1 MAEQQVSQL
10 PDLSEPYPLEA
21 DQIRSYQENGHV
33 LLREVASPTEIAAYR
48 DAILDAVE
56 RYKTETRSLDER
68 DTTFQK
74 AFLQIMNLWQHDDTV
89 RRFVLARRFARIAAE
104 LMGVDGVRIYH
115 DQALFKEPGG
125 SHTPWHQDHFYWPI
139 DTDNTVTMWMP
150 LVDATREM
158 GTMTFVSGSHVMGHL
173 GKWGISDESEEELQS
188 LIDEHGLELSY
199 AGDMAAGDATFHAGS
214 TLHRALP
221 NESDRMR
228 EVMTVIYYEDGA
240 RVKEPSTDAERSDLD
255 LWFPGLEP
263 GNLAESPINPLVMK
277 TWPESA

>member
-10 PDLSEPYPLEA
+10 PDLSDAYPLTA
-21 DQIRSYQENGHV
+21 DQIGSYQENGHI
-33 LLREVASPTEIAAYR
+33 LLREVASPSEVAAYR
-48 DAILDAVE
+48 DAILNAVE

-68 DTTFQK
+68 ETTFQK

-89 RRFVLARRFARIAAE
+89 RRLVLARRYAKIAAE

-139 DTDNTVTMWMP
+139 DTDNTITMWMP
-150 LVDATREM
+150 LVDATRDM
-158 GTMTFVSGSHVMGHL
+158 GTMTFVSGSHKMGNL
-173 GKWGISDESEEELQS
+173 GKWGISDDSEEKLQK
-188 LIDEHGLELSY
+188 LIEQHGLELSY

-228 EVMTVIYYEDGA
+228 EVMTVIYYADGA
-240 RVKEPSTDAERSDLD
+240 HVKEPATEAEQSDLD
-255 LWFPGLEP
+255 RWLPGAQP
-263 GNLAESPINPLVMK
+263 GDLAATSINPLLY
-277 TWPESA
+277 AAA